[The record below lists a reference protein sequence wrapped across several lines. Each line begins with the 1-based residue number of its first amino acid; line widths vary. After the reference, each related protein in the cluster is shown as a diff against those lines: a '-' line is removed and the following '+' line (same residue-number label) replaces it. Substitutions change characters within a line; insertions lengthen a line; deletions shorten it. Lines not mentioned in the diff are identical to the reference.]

1 MACSYPK
8 ATIREEV
15 HCCHAKFTGDWEK
28 KKCAVPSFFQ
38 PVTLRVANCLICAC
52 VSARESSAKP
62 NPPNN
67 SFKGAI
73 PDHFINKHR
82 FHLVLVF
89 AICEAYRA

>member
-1 MACSYPK
+1 MANAVLLKLILLLTGALYLAEELAQEMMACSYPK

-67 SFKGAI
+67 SF
-73 PDHFINKHR
+73 
-82 FHLVLVF
+82 
-89 AICEAYRA
+89 